1 MGERRFDLRAIWR
14 EARRVVE
21 EVARAGSDDNVPM
34 MAAAISYYLLVAI
47 APLALLVSL
56 VAGTAA
62 KTAATTGTAGPE
74 ALRQSLAAVS
84 SEGSTAV
91 VVVVLAIVLF
101 GAAGVF
107 SQFVL
112 AVTRIWKEPPVRGP
126 IYSFAR
132 RHGLAFLLLGV
143 LAVGLLAS
151 AVAGAALSMIVREVM
166 ALATELG
173 IELPPLDAIISG
185 RVVVDFLASFLLFL
199 AAFTM
204 IPARKPRIRDVAP
217 GAAMTALA
225 YSLGQIALGLY
236 LANSNRV
243 ALLGGAGSTIAV
255 LLWVYYSSMIAL
267 YGAELTRVLVLS
279 GKNVQEP

>member
-1 MGERRFDLRAIWR
+1 
-14 EARRVVE
+14 V
-21 EVARAGSDDNVPM
+21 
-34 MAAAISYYLLVAI
+34 LV
-47 APLALLVSL
+47 
-56 VAGTAA
+56 T
-62 KTAATTGTAGPE
+62 
-74 ALRQSLAAVS
+74 
-84 SEGSTAV
+84 
-91 VVVVLAIVLF
+91 LAIVLF
-101 GAAGVF
+101 GASGVF

-112 AVTRIWKEPPVRGP
+112 AVSRIWKEPPVRGP

-151 AVAGAALSMIVREVM
+151 AVAGAVLSMVVSEIM

-173 IELPPLDAIISG
+173 VELPPLDAIING
-185 RVVVDFLASFLLFL
+185 RVVVDFIASFVLFL

-204 IPARKPRIRDVAP
+204 IPARKPRVRDVAP

-243 ALLGGAGSTIAV
+243 ALVGGAGSTIAI
-255 LLWVYYSSMIAL
+255 LLWVYYSAMIAL
-267 YGAELTRVLVLS
+267 YGAELTRVLVVS
-279 GKNVQEP
+279 GKNGQEP